1 MQNKNK
7 LGVTDYVSEIKLV
20 ENYFDFDPQG
30 FIVKNPQ
37 GFIVKN
43 IEVEWTEA
51 NDLRHIL

>member
-1 MQNKNK
+1 MPEMQNKNK

-43 IEVEWTEA
+43 IEVE
-51 NDLRHIL
+51 